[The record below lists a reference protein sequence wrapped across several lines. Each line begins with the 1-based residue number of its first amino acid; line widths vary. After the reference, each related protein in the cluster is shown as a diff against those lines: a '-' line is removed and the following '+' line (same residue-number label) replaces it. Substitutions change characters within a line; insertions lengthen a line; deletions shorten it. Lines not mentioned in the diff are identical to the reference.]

1 MEMGSQDFSHTC
13 TEHPL
18 SAQTRKTVSVLSK
31 LGHFRGTSLVVQ
43 WLGLWAYNAGAM
55 GLIDPWL
62 ENSYMPWGMD
72 KLNLDTLREW
82 KGALFT
88 KTKWEQAQTGAVPTT
103 KPGLFT
109 NCTANQTLR
118 CQDWQQRRGLF
129 MRQPSKETGE
139 WIQNL
144 PLRRQG
150 ARDIH
155 GIMPGCGEDGERWL
169 ETRKG
174 EVIIVWALASKLQAT
189 SSNPRSENGS
199 HINMS
204 WR

>member
-1 MEMGSQDFSHTC
+1 M
-13 TEHPL
+13 
-18 SAQTRKTVSVLSK
+18 
-31 LGHFRGTSLVVQ
+31 GTSLVVQ
-43 WLGLWAYNAGAM
+43 WLGLWAYNAGAV

-62 ENSYMPWGMD
+62 GNSYMPWGMD

-82 KGALFT
+82 KGPLLM

-103 KPGLFT
+103 KPGLLA
-109 NCTANQTLR
+109 NPTASQGLR
-118 CQDWQQRRGLF
+118 CLDWQQRKGLF
-129 MRQPSKETGE
+129 LMRPSKESGE
-139 WIQNL
+139 WISNL
-144 PLRRQG
+144 PLWRQG

-155 GIMPGCGEDGERWL
+155 GMTPRCGEDGERWL

-174 EVIIVWALASKLQAT
+174 EIIIVWALASKLQAP

-199 HINMS
+199 HISVS